1 MPWVWTSLL
10 IEGSE
15 REKGKE
21 PRHSLKELQHLEIM
35 WTMSQ
40 QKRLRKRNKR
50 GLADC
55 HIKKAKGREF

>member
-1 MPWVWTSLL
+1 MWKSLF

-15 REKGKE
+15 REKGKR

-35 WTMSQ
+35 WKMSQ

-50 GLADC
+50 LADY